1 MLPHKQHAGFQLLA
15 GRDGQRIRGHHI
27 AHAGAACVAT
37 FDDNFFHQVA
47 LGEDADQQPVFQDRD
62 SSNVAVNHSLGHI
75 KNGLIDVRA
84 VGILVTDQV
93 VDTTHLAPPSDPV
106 GRAAAPPAVGE
117 RRPPAAKYMPKSDAG
132 KEPKY
137 CNRAGCPMWRRASA

>member
-1 MLPHKQHAGFQLLA
+1 
-15 GRDGQRIRGHHI
+15 
-27 AHAGAACVAT
+27 
-37 FDDNFFHQVA
+37 
-47 LGEDADQQPVFQDRD
+47 RD

-75 KNGLIDVRA
+75 KNDLTDVRA

-117 RRPPAAKYMPKSDAG
+117 RRPPAAQYMPKPGAG

-137 CNRAGCPMWRRASA
+137 CSRLGCPLWRGRPCNDTRAKQLRSVLVEVDQEYSRTLALHWSPASAASQSTASVLICAPLADFRRDKQFTNP